1 MSPFILKVNQGVT
14 PCIFKA
20 NKFIPPPL
28 IIMLQ
33 LQVPVDVQNHLE
45 LQASARHTLK
55 NGHTTKGSVVS
66 LFMAAVWEIVIGSTP
81 KRNAKKLVLRKVGEK
96 MCLEISIYL
105 SFYPNS
111 FNSSSLQTFSGES
124 GDRGLCCF

>member
-1 MSPFILKVNQGVT
+1 MTNMSPFILKANQGVT

-20 NKFIPPPL
+20 NQFIPPPL
-28 IIMLQ
+28 IIM

-81 KRNAKKLVLRKVGEK
+81 KRNAK
-96 MCLEISIYL
+96 
-105 SFYPNS
+105 
-111 FNSSSLQTFSGES
+111 
-124 GDRGLCCF
+124 

>member
-1 MSPFILKVNQGVT
+1 MSPFILKANQGVT

-81 KRNAKKLVLRKVGEK
+81 KRNAK
-96 MCLEISIYL
+96 
-105 SFYPNS
+105 
-111 FNSSSLQTFSGES
+111 
-124 GDRGLCCF
+124 

>member
-1 MSPFILKVNQGVT
+1 MSPFILKANQGVT

-33 LQVPVDVQNHLE
+33 IQVPVDVQNHLE
-45 LQASARHTLK
+45 LQASARHTLIR
-55 NGHTTKGSVVS
+55 HTTKGFVGS

-96 MCLEISIYL
+96 MCLKISIYL